1 MRSPLVVAACLSAAA
16 LAPAAL
22 RAQTSPELV
31 GAMQLAAEGRTDSA
45 RQVVAAVLARTRP
58 GDSLYVE
65 ALYCRGRLG
74 SNADSARHDLERV
87 AIEFSNSRW
96 ADDALLQLTQLAL
109 TSGNPAGALGY
120 AQRLRSDYPSS
131 PLHAAAALWGGRA
144 AFDAGQAPVACA
156 LLDSARAEDPGDIE
170 FENQV
175 AFFRSRCTSVALAP
189 ATTPAAAPDSAH
201 QAAAVPAAAATPAAA
216 SQASATTAPAP
227 TPATPPAARSPAPP
241 AAAPYAVQVAAT
253 RTPAAAR
260 EVAGR
265 MTRAGFTAGV
275 LHGRDGYYRVQLGP
289 YTTLAA
295 ARAAA
300 QRASRL
306 VHGRPFVVRR

>member
-1 MRSPLVVAACLSAAA
+1 VRRPLAVAACLSAAA

-22 RAQTSPELV
+22 RAQTSPELA

-201 QAAAVPAAAATPAAA
+201 QAAAVP
-216 SQASATTAPAP
+216 SATTAPAP